1 MRDNFSVQD
10 KKWSAREEE
19 INKVIIQYCKNYFY
33 PYALLLDGAWGS
45 GKSYFIRNKVI
56 DCWPKDMKVTP
67 IYISLYGLR
76 TVSDFLDKIYI
87 SMFEKKTCRHAT
99 DVLQI
104 AKTIGVGTVLLKFG
118 LVGIEKGI
126 DRSQEILKEAILSMK
141 KYCFIFDDFERCMI
155 PMNEILG
162 KISGMLEEHQ
172 AKVLIVA
179 NESEIGFHH
188 IEQNIELKTIAGA
201 LAYQQVK
208 EIDSKMKNGEDPA
221 AQVKNNISELREKLF
236 GMENSLYKKTK
247 EKIIGQTLYYNPTI
261 AEKTES
267 VLKHMTMWK
276 TVERERF
283 PKGFVERIMEL
294 WQFIVSHMTAWKTV
308 EQEQFSQDF
317 LEWIIEQRDFIVRLM
332 EHLKCRNLRT
342 LEFAVSRFMEL
353 EQYIQWPLCD
363 KKHVNTLR
371 EYILYST
378 FHISVQLRERSEQ
391 RRNWEA
397 NKVYVFHTMYHE
409 TTIFD
414 EFSSY
419 VILKFVEDYIY
430 DGCADQ
436 ENINK
441 GVERVAA
448 LIISRDRKKND
459 PLNTLLQYLNLED
472 HDVISLLA
480 EIKRN
485 LKKGDY
491 GLGDYQSI
499 LGLCQ
504 ELSNIGYKEAN
515 IASWA
520 PLIEENLEKGNVSED
535 AVGAVFMIRDQD
547 DPPYKECLE
556 EIEDYEFMQS
566 TRPFEEQITDTLNN
580 NLPVNTLISLIRE
593 DAPGFFSHGLFIK
606 LPVKN
611 LAEYLIR
618 RPNREIHQF
627 YEVIRYQYHLQNIKD
642 FCQRD
647 VEPLIQFIEIL
658 EGKEQVI
665 SDKMKLYNMRLLCG
679 LAREVCD
686 KMK

>member
-1 MRDNFSVQD
+1 M
-10 KKWSAREEE
+10 
-19 INKVIIQYCKNYFY
+19 
-33 PYALLLDGAWGS
+33 
-45 GKSYFIRNKVI
+45 
-56 DCWPKDMKVTP
+56 
-67 IYISLYGLR
+67 
-76 TVSDFLDKIYI
+76 
-87 SMFEKKTCRHAT
+87 
-99 DVLQI
+99 
-104 AKTIGVGTVLLKFG
+104 
-118 LVGIEKGI
+118 
-126 DRSQEILKEAILSMK
+126 
-141 KYCFIFDDFERCMI
+141 
-155 PMNEILG
+155 
-162 KISGMLEEHQ
+162 
-172 AKVLIVA
+172 
-179 NESEIGFHH
+179 
-188 IEQNIELKTIAGA
+188 KTIAAA
-201 LAYQQVK
+201 LACQQAN
-208 EIDSKMKNGEDPA
+208 EAGSKAKNGEDSTED
-221 AQVKNNISELREKLF
+221 VKNNIKEFREGLF
-236 GMENSLYKKTK
+236 GAENSLYKKTK
-247 EKIIGQTLYYNPTI
+247 EKIIGQTLYYNSTI
-261 AEKTES
+261 AEKIES
-267 VLKHMTMWK
+267 VLENMMQKETP
-276 TVERERF
+276 EGEAF
-283 PKGFVERIMEL
+283 P
-294 WQFIVSHMTAWKTV
+294 
-308 EQEQFSQDF
+308 QDF

-515 IASWA
+515 ITSWA

-547 DPPYKECLE
+547 DPPYKKCLE
-556 EIEDYEFMQS
+556 EIEDYEFMQY

-618 RPNREIHQF
+618 RPNREIYQF
-627 YEVIRYQYHLQNIKD
+627 YEVMRYQYHAGNIKD
-642 FCQRD
+642 FYQCD

>member
-10 KKWSAREEE
+10 KKWSVREEE

-56 DCWPKDMKVTP
+56 DCWPKNMKVTP
-67 IYISLYGLR
+67 IYMSLYGLR

-162 KISGMLEEHQ
+162 EISRMLEEHQ

-179 NESEIGFHH
+179 NESEIGFHN
-188 IEQNIELKTIAGA
+188 IQQNVEMKTIAAA
-201 LAYQQVK
+201 LACQQAN
-208 EIDSKMKNGEDPA
+208 EAGSKAKNGEDSTED
-221 AQVKNNISELREKLF
+221 VKNNIKEFREGLF
-236 GMENSLYKKTK
+236 GAENSLYKKTK
-247 EKIIGQTLYYNPTI
+247 EKIIGQTLYYNSTI
-261 AEKTES
+261 AEKIES
-267 VLKHMTMWK
+267 VLENMMQKETP
-276 TVERERF
+276 EGEAF
-283 PKGFVERIMEL
+283 P
-294 WQFIVSHMTAWKTV
+294 
-308 EQEQFSQDF
+308 QDF

-515 IASWA
+515 ITSWA

-547 DPPYKECLE
+547 DPPYKKCLE

-606 LPVKN
+606 FPVKN
-611 LAEYLIR
+611 LAEYLTQ
-618 RPNREIHQF
+618 RPNSEIYQF
-627 YEVIRYQYHLQNIKD
+627 YQMIRHHYHPENIKD

>member
-1 MRDNFSVQD
+1 MSDNFSVQN

-19 INKVIIQYCKNYFY
+19 INEVIIQYCKNYFY

-56 DCWPKDMKVTP
+56 GCWPKDMKVTP
-67 IYISLYGLR
+67 IYMSLYGLR

-87 SMFEKKTCRHAT
+87 NMFEKKAGKYVGSEVGRSFIHGLQIVKGLGVR
-99 DVLQI
+99 DVLP
-104 AKTIGVGTVLLKFG
+104 KFGVGISDESIK
-118 LVGIEKGI
+118 
-126 DRSQEILKEAILSMK
+126 EIQASIRGGMCHMED
-141 KYCFIFDDFERCMI
+141 YCFILDDFERCMI

-162 KISGMLEEHQ
+162 TISEMLEEHN

-179 NESEIGFHH
+179 NESEIGFHNM
-188 IEQNIELKTIAGA
+188 QRNVELKT
-201 LAYQQVK
+201 LAAVLTYQQAK
-208 EIDSKMKNGEDPA
+208 EIDSKAKKEKDSIE
-221 AQVKNNISELREKLF
+221 QIKDNISMLKEEFF
-236 GMENSLYKKTK
+236 GAENSLYKKTK

-261 AEKTES
+261 AEKIES
-267 VLKHMTMWK
+267 VLGNMTTWK
-276 TVERERF
+276 
-283 PKGFVERIMEL
+283 PADKKKLSKGFLKWFV
-294 WQFIVSHMTAWKTV
+294 
-308 EQEQFSQDF
+308 
-317 LEWIIEQRDFIVRLM
+317 EQRDFIVRLM
-332 EHLKCRNLRT
+332 EHLKCRNIRT

-353 EQYIQWPLCD
+353 EQYIQWSLCD

-430 DGCADQ
+430 DGCVDQ

-472 HDVISLLA
+472 HSIISLLT

-485 LKKGDY
+485 LKKGGY

-515 IASWA
+515 ITSWV
-520 PLIEENLEKGNVSED
+520 PLIEVNVEKGNVSED
-535 AVGAVFMIRDQD
+535 AVGAVFMIRDQA
-547 DPPYKECLE
+547 DPPYKKCLE
-556 EIEDYEFMQS
+556 KINTFESVQCIQ
-566 TRPFEEQITDTLNN
+566 PFKEKISNILKYNQ
-580 NLPVNTLISLIRE
+580 PVNELEHLIQE

-606 LPVKN
+606 LPVKD

-618 RPNREIHQF
+618 RPNHEIYSF
-627 YEVIRYQYHLQNIKD
+627 YQTIRHYYHPQNIKD
-642 FCQRD
+642 YCQQD
-647 VEPLIQFIEIL
+647 IEPLIEFVGVLKGL
-658 EGKEQVI
+658 EDEI
-665 SDKMKLYNMRLLCG
+665 SDRMKKHLVVMLCD
-679 LAREVCD
+679 LIQDICV
-686 KMK
+686 K

>member
-1 MRDNFSVQD
+1 MSDNFSVQD
-10 KKWSAREEE
+10 KKWPAREEE

-33 PYALLLDGAWGS
+33 PYALLLDGSWGS

-56 DCWPKDMKVTP
+56 NCWPKDMKVTP

-76 TVSDFLDKIYI
+76 TVADFWDKVYI
-87 SMFEKKTCRHAT
+87 SVFEKKTGGYAGRY
-99 DVLQI
+99 VGRN
-104 AKTIGVGTVLLKFG
+104 IGRNIGRYLINTLRAGKIIVV
-118 LVGIEKGI
+118 
-126 DRSQEILKEAILSMK
+126 DEILPKIGWGISEKSMK
-141 KYCFIFDDFERCMI
+141 KVQEVFGDVICHMEKYCFILDDFERCMI
-155 PMNEILG
+155 SMNEILG
-162 KISGMLEEHQ
+162 EISRMLEEHQ

-179 NESEIGFHH
+179 NESEIGFHN
-188 IEQNIELKTIAGA
+188 IQQNVEMKTIAAA
-201 LAYQQVK
+201 LACQQAN
-208 EIDSKMKNGEDPA
+208 EAGSKAKNGEDSTED
-221 AQVKNNISELREKLF
+221 VKNNIKEFREGLF
-236 GMENSLYKKTK
+236 GAENSLYKKTK
-247 EKIIGQTLYYNPTI
+247 EKIIGQTLYYNSTI
-261 AEKTES
+261 AEKIES
-267 VLKHMTMWK
+267 VLENMTQKK
-276 TVERERF
+276 TQEGEAF
-283 PKGFVERIMEL
+283 P
-294 WQFIVSHMTAWKTV
+294 
-308 EQEQFSQDF
+308 QDF
-317 LEWIIEQRDFIVRLM
+317 LEWIIKKQDLMVRLM
-332 EHLKCRNLRT
+332 EYLKCRNLRT

>member
-1 MRDNFSVQD
+1 MHDNFSVQD
-10 KKWSAREEE
+10 KKWSVREEE

-56 DCWPKDMKVTP
+56 DCWPKNMKVTP
-67 IYISLYGLR
+67 IYMSLYGLR

-118 LVGIEKGI
+118 LVGIEKDI

-162 KISGMLEEHQ
+162 EISRMLEEHQ

-179 NESEIGFHH
+179 NESEIGFHN
-188 IEQNIELKTIAGA
+188 IQQNVEMKTIAAA
-201 LAYQQVK
+201 LACQQAN
-208 EIDSKMKNGEDPA
+208 EAGSKAKNGEDSTED
-221 AQVKNNISELREKLF
+221 VKNNIKEFREGLF
-236 GMENSLYKKTK
+236 GTENSLYKKTK
-247 EKIIGQTLYYNPTI
+247 EKIIGQTLYYNSTI
-261 AEKTES
+261 AEKIES
-267 VLKHMTMWK
+267 VLENMMQKETP
-276 TVERERF
+276 EGEAF
-283 PKGFVERIMEL
+283 P
-294 WQFIVSHMTAWKTV
+294 
-308 EQEQFSQDF
+308 QDF

-515 IASWA
+515 ITSWA

-547 DPPYKECLE
+547 DPPYKKCLE

-606 LPVKN
+606 FPVKN
-611 LAEYLIR
+611 LAEYLTQ
-618 RPNREIHQF
+618 RPNSEIYQF
-627 YEVIRYQYHLQNIKD
+627 YQMIRHHYHPENIKD